1 MYYIRQCRVA
11 GKSYI
16 IISVV
21 KHIWKFCWCWYL
33 RYCGVIA
40 LGIKCIGF
48 AGKEGGAG
56 HELYCHLLGLA
67 ILFGIELTQF
77 ILRILA

>member
-1 MYYIRQCRVA
+1 MYYIIQCRVA

-48 AGKEGGAG
+48 GGKVGGAG
-56 HELYCHLLGLA
+56 PELYCN
-67 ILFGIELTQF
+67 F
-77 ILRILA
+77 